1 MSTEFYRKLV
11 DLYAGG
17 ELPLELQTELEEAAA
32 DNPELHA
39 EMIALKKT
47 VDLLRDEPA
56 PDMTEESYQR
66 ILIKLY
72 ARGVDPQPKSPTPE
86 YLQYYLPI
94 QG

>member
-11 DLYAGG
+11 DLYAGD
-17 ELPLELQTELEEAAA
+17 ELPEELEAELFKAAA
-32 DNPELHA
+32 EDPELRA
-39 EMIALKKT
+39 EMKAMKRT
-47 VDLLRDEPA
+47 VDLLHNEPA
-56 PDMTEESYQR
+56 PEMTEESYQR

-72 ARGVDPQPKSPTPE
+72 TRGVDVQPKSPTPE

>member
-11 DLYAGG
+11 DLYAGR
-17 ELPLELQTELEEAAA
+17 ELPEELEAELNKAAA
-32 DNPELHA
+32 ENPELKA
-39 EMIALKKT
+39 EMIALRDT
-47 VDLLRDEPA
+47 VNLLQSEPA
-56 PDMTEESYQR
+56 PEMTEESYQR

-72 ARGVDPQPKSPTPE
+72 ARGVDAQPKSPTPQ

>member
-17 ELPLELQTELEEAAA
+17 ELPEELHTELEEAAA
-32 DNPELHA
+32 ADPELKA
-39 EMIALKKT
+39 EMTALKKT
-47 VDLLRDEPA
+47 VDLLKAEPA
-56 PDMTEESYQR
+56 PEMTEESYQR

-72 ARGVDPQPKSPTPE
+72 TRGVDAQPKSPTPQ
-86 YLQYYLPI
+86 YMQYYLPI